1 MSLDD
6 LDELASLVED
16 CRPLFDALPWSRSK
30 LASNLDCIIL
40 KAVQLRDGQQNSVQE
55 QVCDY
60 GWYSFYCLN
69 ASQLLDTQQKR
80 VYEQVGRSHVWY
92 RLPSG
97 NFCSHRMQ
105 RRVRKKESDSEVG
118 YIQRKSCLIAP

>member
-60 GWYSFYCLN
+60 GLVFILL
-69 ASQLLDTQQKR
+69 SQCK
-80 VYEQVGRSHVWY
+80 
-92 RLPSG
+92 P
-97 NFCSHRMQ
+97 
-105 RRVRKKESDSEVG
+105 
-118 YIQRKSCLIAP
+118 AA